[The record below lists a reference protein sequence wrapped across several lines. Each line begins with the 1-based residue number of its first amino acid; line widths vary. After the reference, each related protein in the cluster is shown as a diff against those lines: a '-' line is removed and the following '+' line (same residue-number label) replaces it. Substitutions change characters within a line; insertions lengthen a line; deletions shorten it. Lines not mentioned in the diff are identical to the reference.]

1 MINERTKF
9 IIRLFSIQL
18 LPVPLLLVISFFVN
32 CDFYLLVSV
41 SQSVLIVIFLAGYW
55 EFLGF
60 RFRLTYAVS
69 IELLLLIELIL
80 KNHSGINTENNIILI
95 SCLAAIQLYLLIEIV
110 RILIVIFFQYKN
122 GYEISFPFSD
132 GKYLITD
139 GGNSKTSRL
148 MNYHFY
154 SGIHRKHNTNYSMLY
169 ATDIV
174 RTDNIEKRFF
184 PRENND
190 YPIFGEN
197 VLSPISGFIFK
208 IVDSIEDNVP
218 YSGKYPYNTGNTV
231 IIRKGNLYMLLGHL
245 KMGSI
250 KVNEGETVN
259 EKEIIAEVGN
269 SGYSERPHL
278 HMQYVMSET
287 ENFWKGTG
295 VPIQYKARNIFKNR
309 VIKLK

>member
-1 MINERTKF
+1 MLNERTKF
-9 IIRLFSIQL
+9 IIRLVSTQ
-18 LPVPLLLVISFFVN
+18 LLLVPVLLFISVFIN
-32 CDFYLLVSV
+32 SGFYLLATV
-41 SQSVLIVIFLAGYW
+41 SQSVLIIIFLAGYW

-60 RFRLTYAVS
+60 RFRLTYS
-69 IELLLLIELIL
+69 ISLELLLLTELIWKFHSDVNVQ
-80 KNHSGINTENNIILI
+80 KNLILI
-95 SCLAAIQLYLLIEIV
+95 LCLSAFQLYLIIEII
-110 RILIVIFFQYKN
+110 RILFVIFFQYKN
-122 GYEISFPFSD
+122 SYEISFPFRD

-174 RTDNIEKRFF
+174 RTDKVEKRFF
-184 PRENND
+184 PRENTD

-197 VLSPISGFIFK
+197 VLSPVSGVIFR
-208 IVDSIEDNVP
+208 IVDKIEDNVP

-231 IIRKGNLYMLLGHL
+231 IIRNGNLYMLLGHL
-245 KMGSI
+245 KTGSI
-250 KVNEGETVN
+250 KVNEGDTIK

-278 HMQYVMSET
+278 HMQYVRSET
-287 ENFWKGTG
+287 ENFWKG
-295 VPIQYKARNIFKNR
+295 NR
-309 VIKLK
+309 SFNPL